1 MYQHVKFEDGTE
13 GYIQCE
19 GVLGVGIGIF
29 VLINIICAIKSKYDE
44 SKAKDLVKKLDP
56 SLVSE
61 LNRFLSDWKKDVEDL
76 STDYTAQTKRKFK
89 EFVGSVDINMQPS
102 PIKPEHIV
110 KFMSRN
116 SNSDYTKSD
125 TDWNLLECDI
135 RFDSLM
141 ESKYDWASDED
152 SRIYDDI
159 KDWLDIEIRKTIK
172 TGLKLKR
179 SGIIIKLTNDGDT
192 TYDSAFCRLSV
203 SYIID
208 IDMGHRWDQIFNKL
222 KSEVETADKNK

>member
-1 MYQHVKFEDGTE
+1 MYQYVKFEDGSE

-19 GVLGVGIGIF
+19 GVIGVGIGIF

-89 EFVGSVDINMQPS
+89 EFVGSVDIAMQPS
-102 PIKPEHIV
+102 PIKPEHII

-125 TDWNLLECDI
+125 SDYDLLDCNI
-135 RFDSLM
+135 QFDPLM

-159 KDWLDIEIRKTIK
+159 KNWLDIEMRNHIK

-179 SGIIIKLTNDGDT
+179 SGIIIKLRNDEDT

-203 SYIID
+203 SYFID
-208 IDMGHRWDQIFNKL
+208 INMGHRWDHMFNKL
-222 KSEVETADKNK
+222 KSEVETAAKKK